1 MGGVSVDHIVA
12 LIVFVSAIMLF
23 VGFFGQT
30 IQTGIIY
37 QQNQAVATKCSDLLD
52 SILLN
57 PGSPNNWGQENSTLS
72 SFGIQD
78 PEFTQYQ
85 LSAFSLMR
93 LGSTGN
99 LAEFDK
105 TSQSIYYNSLTLGL
119 GSFLLTPN
127 AQAVNYST
135 VLSLLGINGTYGFQ
149 LSLTPDI
156 SVSIT
161 ENQASSPLIL
171 GISATGT
178 GFPLAYA
185 TVSYCFV
192 QVTLPST
199 DAQYPSYTIQNGTVT
214 TDQTGAANVQFPSV
228 TNPNQ
233 VYSFIAYAHS
243 NGIVGVGY
251 HAKASNSDQYI
262 VPILQDFASQNVAL
276 AHNYD
281 LNNSN
286 PATLTLK
293 YNATFVILKQD
304 YTLSELSLSSP
315 GDTGVNG
322 TVTSG
327 YNNPFP
333 SISLPEY
340 STGILIVTYQQQDN
354 LNQGGVVMMPWGVGS
369 LAVPITFGGNPAKQ
383 QWVATDLRQVMINN
397 VAYQAKL
404 SLWSTQGMQVKS

>member
-1 MGGVSVDHIVA
+1 
-12 LIVFVSAIMLF
+12 
-23 VGFFGQT
+23 
-30 IQTGIIY
+30 
-37 QQNQAVATKCSDLLD
+37 
-52 SILLN
+52 
-57 PGSPNNWGQENSTLS
+57 
-72 SFGIQD
+72 
-78 PEFTQYQ
+78 
-85 LSAFSLMR
+85 
-93 LGSTGN
+93 
-99 LAEFDK
+99 
-105 TSQSIYYNSLTLGL
+105 
-119 GSFLLTPN
+119 
-127 AQAVNYST
+127 
-135 VLSLLGINGTYGFQ
+135 
-149 LSLTPDI
+149 
-156 SVSIT
+156 
-161 ENQASSPLIL
+161 
-171 GISATGT
+171 
-178 GFPLAYA
+178 
-185 TVSYCFV
+185 
-192 QVTLPST
+192 
-199 DAQYPSYTIQNGTVT
+199 
-214 TDQTGAANVQFPSV
+214 
-228 TNPNQ
+228 
-233 VYSFIAYAHS
+233 
-243 NGIVGVGY
+243 
-251 HAKASNSDQYI
+251 
-262 VPILQDFASQNVAL
+262 L